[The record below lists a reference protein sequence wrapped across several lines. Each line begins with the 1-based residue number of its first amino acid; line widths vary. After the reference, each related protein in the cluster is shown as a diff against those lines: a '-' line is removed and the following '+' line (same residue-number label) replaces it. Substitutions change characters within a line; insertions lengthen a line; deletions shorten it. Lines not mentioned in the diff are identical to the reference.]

1 MRYVI
6 ALAVMLAAVAVYMLI
21 ARPQVDGPATEAA
34 VAGNAA
40 VTAAGPD
47 ATDPPVENTAAGS
60 PEPAV
65 SEADRLFAEKQAV
78 YDKLE
83 KARRDLD
90 RRLARMKMSLWNVEL
105 PKEEA
110 EAMTEQL
117 MSAAR
122 LLQRPKLMGAFHNL
136 EEIRQEL
143 TRVEYAMEQ
152 VRELRLRVEAM
163 KQTAG

>member
-1 MRYVI
+1 MRNVI
-6 ALAVMLAAVAVYMLI
+6 ALTAVLVAIAAYMLI
-21 ARPQVDGPATEAA
+21 AQPQVDGPATEVA
-34 VAGNAA
+34 VDDNAA
-40 VTAAGPD
+40 VTVAEPD
-47 ATDPPVENTAAGS
+47 ATDPPVENTVDGS
-60 PEPAV
+60 PEVAV
-65 SEADRLFAEKQAV
+65 SEADRLFAEKQAA

-90 RRLARMKMSLWNVEL
+90 RRLARMKMSLWNMEL

-122 LLQRPKLMGAFHNL
+122 LLQRPKLMGAFHSL

-152 VRELRLRVEAM
+152 VRALRMRVEAM